1 MLLIFDRF
9 GLRRRVGSCGGL
21 WAHRIVNSFKDV
33 LLGVS
38 HLPVAT
44 NTLML
49 LSDISGTRRMLLLL
63 KIDS

>member
-1 MLLIFDRF
+1 MHVRF

-21 WAHRIVNSFKDV
+21 WAHRIVRSFRAV
-33 LLGVS
+33 SLGVS
-38 HLPVAT
+38 HPRVVT